1 MTKNEKKIAI
11 DKLKD
16 MLNHSKNVY
25 LTDISGMNSEETFKL
40 RKLCFTNGVT
50 LQVVKNTLLK
60 KAMES
65 CEKNFDDISSV
76 LKGNTSVMISD
87 TSNAPAKVIKE
98 FLSKNKSSEKPSFK
112 GAQIDE
118 AYYDQDQLAI
128 LENLKSKEEL
138 IGDIV
143 LILQS
148 PMKNIISS
156 INSASNKLAGILK
169 TLENKK
175 E

>member
-16 MLNHSKNVY
+16 MLNVSKNVY

-40 RKLCFTNGVT
+40 RKLCFSMGVS

-98 FLSKNKSSEKPSFK
+98 FLSKNNSSEKPSFK
-112 GAQIDE
+112 GAQIE
-118 AYYDQDQLAI
+118 ESYYDQNQLAI

-148 PMKNIISS
+148 PMKNIVSS
-156 INSASNKLAGILK
+156 INTASNKLAGILK

>member
-16 MLNHSKNVY
+16 MLNDSKNVY

-40 RKLCFTNGVT
+40 RKLCFSKGVS

-98 FLSKNKSSEKPSFK
+98 FLSKNESSEKPSFK

-118 AYYDQDQLAI
+118 SYYDQNQLAI

-148 PMKNIISS
+148 PMKNIVSS

>member
-40 RKLCFTNGVT
+40 RKLCFTKGVT

-60 KAMES
+60 QAMES

-87 TSNAPAKVIKE
+87 TSNAPAKVIK
-98 FLSKNKSSEKPSFK
+98 
-112 GAQIDE
+112 
-118 AYYDQDQLAI
+118 
-128 LENLKSKEEL
+128 
-138 IGDIV
+138 
-143 LILQS
+143 
-148 PMKNIISS
+148 
-156 INSASNKLAGILK
+156 
-169 TLENKK
+169 
-175 E
+175 